1 MQARNYNGNM
11 STAPRNAAAKRDWG
25 HDETGCTV
33 LHIDMDAFYAS
44 LEIARHPELRG
55 RPVIIGWPGPRSVV
69 SAANYEA
76 RKYGVNSAMPMVRA
90 RQLCPGGAYVRVDM
104 TYYRMMSKRIFDE
117 VFRQVTD
124 QIEQVSVDEGYM
136 DVSSALLRW
145 KSPSVIG
152 AWIRAQVAQRFG
164 ITCSVGIAANKL
176 VAKMASTN
184 AKPDGML
191 LIPKARHAEFVQMMP
206 LRGIPGIGPSLEKR
220 LNEWGVKS
228 VADLAKM
235 DETALL
241 QATRSKITAHNLYLA
256 ARGEDERPIVT
267 HAPEKSIGAEITFE
281 QDTRNF
287 EEVRELLHHCSNEV
301 THTLR
306 QKGLVARTVTV
317 KLRFADLSY
326 STKAHTLERPI
337 DTAAA
342 MYPESVTLLKAM
354 LRMPADASDDTPLPR
369 EIRLAGVSASS
380 LSAKGSTP
388 VQLTIDDLLGG
399 GFGTSNRSGQSASG
413 NRPIADDRSSN
424 RYNGNDDSNHG
435 NASNVNRTDDDYA
448 DGHADDF
455 VNEHDDKPTHTI
467 AIDTTRN
474 TTRSSREH
482 KLPGTENA
490 QDTSSEISNDNACAS
505 TDPSTEHTDSD
516 VQSHASAVVKLK
528 EGHSNGNERAKRES
542 RIRTAETV
550 LDAVRERYGTGAATL
565 GLEHGDWKAK
575 QIANSS
581 KPEQ

>member
-1 MQARNYNGNM
+1 M

-55 RPVIIGWPGPRSVV
+55 RPVIIGWDGPRSVV

-90 RQLCPGGAYVRVDM
+90 RQLCPGGAYVNVDM
-104 TYYRMMSKRIFDE
+104 KYYRMMSKRIFDE

-152 AWIRAQVAQRFG
+152 AWIRAQVTARFG

-191 LIPKARHAEFVQMMP
+191 LIPKAQHAQFVQMMP

-220 LNEWGVKS
+220 LNEWGVKT
-228 VADLAKM
+228 VADLAEM
-235 DETALL
+235 DETALT

-256 ARGEDERPIVT
+256 ARGQDERPIVT

-287 EEVRELLHHCSNEV
+287 AEVRELLHHCSNEV
-301 THTLR
+301 THALR

-342 MYPESVTLLKAM
+342 MYPESVALLKTM
-354 LRMPADASDDTPLPR
+354 LRMPADAGDDTPLPR

-388 VQLTIDDLLGG
+388 VQLTIDDLLGDG
-399 GFGTSNRSGQSASG
+399 AANSSSAQSNSHRDPSAGS
-413 NRPIADDRSSN
+413 
-424 RYNGNDDSNHG
+424 NGNSNQG
-435 NASNVNRTDDDYA
+435 NANDANHTDDDCIRHNTGDYE
-448 DGHADDF
+448 DG
-455 VNEHDDKPTHTI
+455 NEDKPTSAVAINATTNFRGHT
-467 AIDTTRN
+467 
-474 TTRSSREH
+474 
-482 KLPGTENA
+482 LPSNENA
-490 QDTSSEISNDNACAS
+490 QNRSNETLDTTVPISSDSSAKNTNY
-505 TDPSTEHTDSD
+505 DSD
-516 VQSHASAVVKLK
+516 NQIPIGTGPKEVQSN
-528 EGHSNGNERAKRES
+528 ENDRGNRQE
-542 RIRTAETV
+542 RIRSAESV

-575 QIANSS
+575 QIANNS